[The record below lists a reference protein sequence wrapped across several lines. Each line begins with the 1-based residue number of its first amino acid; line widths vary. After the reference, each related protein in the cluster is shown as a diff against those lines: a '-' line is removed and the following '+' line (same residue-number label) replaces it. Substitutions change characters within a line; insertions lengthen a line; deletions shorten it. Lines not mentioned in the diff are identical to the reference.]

1 MNILEIIGILTILGL
16 VFLGIKK
23 YFNMRKN
30 ENEKFKEKVKI
41 LVDYH
46 PELNNIFR
54 EYLKN
59 EQNRISKSYE
69 KKYDYDDYDDGY
81 RGGKKIIFGHEYN
94 VYYHHIDIEHI
105 IINRIKELEKD
116 ANGQEE
122 ISNFIKLTKAN
133 NLELI
138 KKYEVKLYELNAKL
152 LKYGKTLK
160 LIFPN
165 NELKLDKEDIIEKLL
180 DLLKVT
186 PKEAE
191 FIFYELTYSD
201 TKILHEHF
209 ETISGPKTGKYWF
222 SEYVVNAGIKNAKT
236 QIEYLTFKYH

>member
-1 MNILEIIGILTILGL
+1 
-16 VFLGIKK
+16 
-23 YFNMRKN
+23 MRKN

-46 PELNNIFR
+46 PLLNNTFR

-59 EQNRISKSYE
+59 EQNKISKSYY
-69 KKYDYDDYDDGY
+69 KKYDDDYDDYCY
-81 RGGKKIIFGHEYN
+81 RKCTKIIFGREYE
-94 VYYHHIDIEHI
+94 VSYGSIDIEYN

-116 ANGQEE
+116 ASGQEE

-152 LKYGKTLK
+152 LKYGKTLE

-165 NELKLDKEDIIEKLL
+165 NKLKLDKEDIIEKLL

-209 ETISGPKTGKYWF
+209 ETLFGPKTGKYWF
-222 SEYVVNAGIKNAKT
+222 SKYVVNEGIKDTKT
-236 QIEYLTFKYH
+236 RIEYLKFKYH